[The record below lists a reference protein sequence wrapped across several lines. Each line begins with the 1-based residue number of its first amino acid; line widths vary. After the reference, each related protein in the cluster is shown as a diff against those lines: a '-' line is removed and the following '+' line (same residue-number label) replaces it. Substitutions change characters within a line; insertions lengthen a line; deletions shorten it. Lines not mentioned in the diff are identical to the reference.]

1 MGAGKTTVGE
11 ALAERLGWDFIDLD
25 DQIVAREGKSIA
37 QLFEQRGEAA
47 FRVIEARELARVAN
61 SARAV
66 IALGGGA
73 FAQGNNAELLCDS
86 VTVFLDAPVE
96 ELIARCAPVQ
106 RVRPLARDENQFRH
120 LYEARRPHYMKASL
134 RVDATQPV
142 AAIVQA
148 ILSALRLRD
157 QEQR

>member
-25 DQIVAREGKSIA
+25 DQIVAREGKNIA
-37 QLFEQRGEAA
+37 QLFDQRGEAA
-47 FRVIEARELARVAN
+47 FRVIEARELARVAT
-61 SARAV
+61 SAETV

-73 FAQGNNAELLCDS
+73 FAHGNNAALLRDAH
-86 VTVFLDAPVE
+86 TVFLDAPVE
-96 ELIARCAPVQ
+96 ELIARCVPVK